1 MPDQISEEF
10 QLVIRH
16 LRRRVDELR
25 DKVCDC
31 QVAKLQMAQQLE
43 DALHDVG
50 YASDAW
56 YADVAARVTAAVA
69 RACEAVRRNAG
80 PPPPPPSPKS
90 P

>member
-16 LRRRVDELR
+16 LRRRADELR

-56 YADVAARVTAAVA
+56 YADVDARATAAVT
-69 RACEAVRRNAG
+69 RACEALRRNAAS
-80 PPPPPPSPKS
+80 PPPSPKS
-90 P
+90 R